1 MTDLAWEHPRAFLG
15 CADKSDK
22 PGLRDKPGISLF
34 GAPLDYTATFRPG
47 SRSGPARIREVSQV
61 LEEYSPALDMDM
73 REATVRDLGDLVLP
87 FGNARSSLSIIESC
101 AMGIHESGDVP
112 VMLGGEHLVTL
123 PAVSVAASRYPGV
136 TVIHID
142 AHADMRDEYL
152 GERLSHATVMRRVA
166 ELPGVAAV
174 HHLGIRSGT
183 AGEMRGGLKGGM
195 FPEVAGPLNDLRNEL
210 RGRAVYVTVDI
221 DVLDPAYAPGT
232 GAPEPGGVAPA
243 EILESVLLMKD
254 MNIVGFDLVEV
265 APPYD
270 HSDIT
275 AILAAKIVREAV
287 LAIYAGRF
295 T

>member
-1 MTDLAWEHPRAFLG
+1 MTDLAWEHPRTFLG
-15 CADKSDK
+15 CAGA
-22 PGLRDKPGISLF
+22 PGKPGISLF

-61 LEEYSPALDMDM
+61 LEEYSPALDMDV

-87 FGNARSSLSIIESC
+87 FGNVRSSLSIIESC
-101 AMGIHESGDVP
+101 AMSIYGSGDVP

-123 PAVSVAASRYPGV
+123 PAVSASSSRCPGM

-152 GERLSHATVMRRVA
+152 GEKLSHATVMRRVA

-174 HHLGIRSGT
+174 HQLGVRSGT
-183 AGEMRGGLKGGM
+183 VEEMRGSLKGTMYPG
-195 FPEVAGPLNDLRNEL
+195 EVAGPLKALRSEL
-210 RGRAVYVTVDI
+210 RGRPVYVSVDI

-254 MNIVGFDLVEV
+254 MNVVGFDLVEV

-287 LAIYAGRF
+287 LALYVGRF
-295 T
+295 A